1 MNFKKVST
9 IILFMLGFGTLTL
22 NSQTQPANSISG
34 IVFDAITQAPLPY
47 VNVWVPDKGNGTISN
62 ENGEFKLVT
71 TELSSA
77 DSIWFQ
83 YLGYS
88 TLKYKLADLDSSDLR
103 IAMREQIINV
113 SEMVVYASNPDVNK
127 ILIKVRENIPQNYR
141 RTYQESEIFV
151 RTRNSHKI
159 KKIDTRFEK
168 STIPTFDRNRIQEIQ
183 EKLPREIITYH
194 DILADLYL
202 SGSED
207 DSVRQKVQARKAV
220 LLENRNTD
228 LAFMFIEEF
237 NRALNESNEGEYWQ
251 MKSGIFNIEM
261 SRPKDP
267 SAEQEIE
274 NQTLRNLR
282 YSLKSEMNFAFME
295 NKDYWEFIFE
305 PRRYRYEIVGGTM
318 MQGVEV
324 FIIDFTPLKK
334 GKYKGRMY
342 VASDT
347 YAMIKADYALV
358 DSNLGSDFKMLGVG
372 YQEGAYHASVYYE
385 KSDQGY
391 ALKYLSRNFGSDF
404 QFNRSLSL
412 KKKKDRFLIDKTIEE
427 IKVDLNLDVQSDE
440 SVEILVFNRNPL
452 TKEKFRLFK
461 ASPTV
466 DLIQVSQFNDAAW
479 KAYSIIEP
487 TRQMK
492 EYKIPN

>member
-1 MNFKKVST
+1 MPIRTIFLMLALSFSLIALRNFGQAQSAS
-9 IILFMLGFGTLTL
+9 F
-22 NSQTQPANSISG
+22 ISG
-34 IVFDAITQAPLPY
+34 TIYDGNSMLPLPY
-47 VNVWVPDKGNGTISN
+47 VNVWIPAVGSGTISN
-62 ENGEFKLVT
+62 ENGEFKLIT
-71 TELSSA
+71 TDLSST
-77 DSIWFQ
+77 DSVWFQ

-88 TLKYKLADLDSSDLR
+88 TVKYKLADLDSTNLR
-103 IAMREQIINV
+103 ISLSEQIINV
-113 SEMVVYASNPDVNK
+113 SEMVVYARNPDVNQ
-127 ILIKVRENIPQNYR
+127 ILSKVRENIPKNYQR
-141 RTYQESEIFV
+141 SYQQSEIFV
-151 RTRNSHKI
+151 RTRNSHSF
-159 KKIDTRFEK
+159 KKVGARYGK
-168 STIPTFDRNRIQEIQ
+168 STIASFDKHRIQEIQ
-183 EKLPREIITYH
+183 DKLPREIITYH

-202 SGSED
+202 SGSKD

-237 NRALNESNEGEYWQ
+237 NRALNESKDGEYWQ

-305 PRRYRYEIVGGTM
+305 PKRYSYTIVGGTM

-324 FIIDFTPLKK
+324 FIIDFTPMKK

-342 VASDT
+342 IASDT
-347 YAMIKADYALV
+347 FALIKADYSLIDA
-358 DSNLGSDFKMLGVG
+358 NLGSDFHLLGVG
-372 YQEGAYHASVYYE
+372 YREGAYHASIYYE
-385 KSDQGY
+385 KSEKGY
-391 ALKYLSRNFGSDF
+391 ALKYLSRTFGSDF
-404 QFNRSLSL
+404 QFNRSLTL

-427 IKVDLNLDVQSDE
+427 IKLDLDLDVESDE
-440 SVEILVFNRNPL
+440 SVEILVFNREPL
-452 TKEKFRLFK
+452 SKEEFRFFK

-466 DLIQVSQFNDAAW
+466 DLIQVNQFNDEAW
-479 KAYSIIEP
+479 KEFSIIEP

>member
-1 MNFKKVST
+1 MDFKKT
-9 IILFMLGFGTLTL
+9 IAISLLVVGFGTLML
-22 NSQTQPANSISG
+22 NSQTKPFNSISG
-34 IVFDAITQAPLPY
+34 LVIDATTHTPLPY
-47 VNVWVPDKGNGTISN
+47 VNVWVPNKGDGTISN
-62 ENGEFKLVT
+62 ENGEFKLIT
-71 TELSSA
+71 TDLSSS

-83 YLGYS
+83 YLGYG
-88 TLKYKLADLDSSDLR
+88 TKKYRLADLDSTNLR
-103 IAMREQIINV
+103 ISMNEQIINV
-113 SEMVVYASNPDVNK
+113 SEMVVYAKNPDVNK
-127 ILIKVRENIPQNYR
+127 ILMKVRENVPMNYQR
-141 RTYQESEIFV
+141 SYQQSEIFV
-151 RTRNSHKI
+151 RTRNSHEI
-159 KKIDTRFEK
+159 KKIDTRYEK
-168 STIPTFDRNRIQEIQ
+168 STMPQFDKERIQDIQ

-202 SGSED
+202 SGSKD

-228 LAFMFIEEF
+228 LAFMFVEEF

-251 MKSGIFNIEM
+251 MKSGLFNIEM

-305 PRRYRYEIVGGTM
+305 PRRYNYTIAGGTM

-324 FIIDFTPLKK
+324 FIIDFNPLKK

-342 VASDT
+342 IASDT
-347 YAMIKADYALV
+347 YALIKADYSLIDA
-358 DSNLGSDFKMLGVG
+358 NLGSDFNMLGVG
-372 YQEGAYHASVYYE
+372 YREGAYHASIYYE
-385 KSDQGY
+385 KSEKGY
-391 ALKYLSRNFGSDF
+391 ALKYLSRSFGSDF
-404 QFNRSLSL
+404 KFNRSLSL
-412 KKKKDRFLIDKTIEE
+412 KKKKDRFLIDKTLEE
-427 IKVDLNLDVQSDE
+427 IKVDLNLNVESDE
-440 SVEILVFNRNPL
+440 LVEILVFNRKAL
-452 TKEKFRLFK
+452 SKEIFHQFK
-461 ASPTV
+461 ASSTV
-466 DLIQVSQFNDAAW
+466 DLIQVNQFNDEAW
-479 KAYSIIEP
+479 KEYSIIEP